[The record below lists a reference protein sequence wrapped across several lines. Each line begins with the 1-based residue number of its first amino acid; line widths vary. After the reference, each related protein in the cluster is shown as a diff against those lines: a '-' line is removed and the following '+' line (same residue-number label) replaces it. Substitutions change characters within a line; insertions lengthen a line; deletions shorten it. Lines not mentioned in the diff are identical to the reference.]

1 MAKKR
6 IEKTMVTFTGKYFPK
21 AHKMV
26 HDLEWPILEKIE
38 AEERGRQEAMRA
50 AGIDFAD
57 QEEEAEVYVCMQC
70 VVIIDIQM
78 LLLCIIITREGRRDK
93 KRGRLS
99 LEDEDENGSGEDD
112 GEADSADGPKA
123 MKAMKTMK
131 AAGEKSEEGGD
142 VEDPKAILMK
152 AVVVENR
159 KLCGLHNHI
168 LKAKLQI
175 KSTEVTRGILKVVT
189 K

>member
-1 MAKKR
+1 
-6 IEKTMVTFTGKYFPK
+6 
-21 AHKMV
+21 
-26 HDLEWPILEKIE
+26 
-38 AEERGRQEAMRA
+38 
-50 AGIDFAD
+50 
-57 QEEEAEVYVCMQC
+57 
-70 VVIIDIQM
+70 M

-93 KRGRLS
+93 KRGRL
-99 LEDEDENGSGEDD
+99 EDEDEADD
-112 GEADSADGPKA
+112 AEADSADGPKA
-123 MKAMKTMK
+123 MKAIKTMK

-175 KSTEVTRGILKVVT
+175 RSTEVTRGILKVVT